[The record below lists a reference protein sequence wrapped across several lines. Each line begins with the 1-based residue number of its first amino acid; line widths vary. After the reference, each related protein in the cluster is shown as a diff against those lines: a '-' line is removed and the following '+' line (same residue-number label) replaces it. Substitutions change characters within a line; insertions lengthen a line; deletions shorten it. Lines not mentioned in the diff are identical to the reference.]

1 MNESTM
7 PASSAPAHPFPMTFG
22 QLFDRTY
29 RLMRANL
36 RLFLGIAAV
45 PSSAIF
51 VVFAAITGIFFVT
64 LAPQISGG
72 VAPPPTMPLC
82 LLGVFI
88 GAFYL
93 ILPLV
98 YALYMPAASYAAT
111 QADRGATVTLCEA
124 YAVGWRRFGRHLWLM
139 ILCLLYILV
148 PVLACLLVVGLGA
161 ILMHFAMAGNSGPL
175 VSFLLIPLGMLLYLA
190 LAVYSVLIMLR
201 FSLAYPA
208 CVVEQLPAW
217 ASLQRSAQLTK
228 GAKGRIFLVLLV
240 VYALT
245 YAVSMVCMVVFF
257 AVGAL
262 VALVAVLAQVTPGS
276 PAFVPL
282 ICLAA
287 LGVLVVMIIT
297 CMFSYAAFTTA
308 LAVLYHDQRLRTDG
322 HLSAPGQLAEA
333 QA

>member
-1 MNESTM
+1 
-7 PASSAPAHPFPMTFG
+7 MTFG

-29 RLMRANL
+29 RLMRANI

-51 VVFAAITGIFFVT
+51 VVFAAIIALVFISLGS
-64 LAPQISGG
+64 QISGG
-72 VAPPPTMPLC
+72 VTPPPTILLC
-82 LLGVFI
+82 LSAILFC
-88 GAFYL
+88 ASYL
-93 ILPLV
+93 IFPLI

-111 QADRGATVTLCEA
+111 QADLGVAVTFREA
-124 YAVGWRRFGRHLWLM
+124 YAVGWRRFGRYLWLM
-139 ILCLLYILV
+139 ILCVLYILV

-161 ILMHFAMAGNSGPL
+161 ILVHFAMSGDSGPL
-175 VSFLLIPLGMLLYLA
+175 AAFLLFPLGVLLYIA
-190 LAVYSVLIMLR
+190 LAVYSVLIILR

-217 ASLQRSAQLTK
+217 ASLRRSVQLTK

-245 YAVSMVCMVVFF
+245 YAVSMVCMLAFF

-262 VALVAVLAQVTPGS
+262 VALVAVLAHVTPDS

-287 LGVLVVMIIT
+287 LGFLVVMIIT

-308 LAVLYHDQRLRTDG
+308 LAVLYHDQRLRQDG
-322 HLSAPGQLAEA
+322 LLSAPGQATEA